1 MEIFVDRNDWVA
13 ALQIAAGIV
22 ERKQT
27 KPILANVLITV
38 RNDGLLQLTATDQ
51 EMELCCE
58 LQAQVVKV
66 GSGQVTI
73 PTKKCLDI
81 CRSFPEGTQIK
92 IKIDSGRA
100 SITAQRSRFTLS
112 TLPAE
117 EFPVF
122 GGGKVHSTVHVP
134 CEVLKMLIHKTSF
147 AMADQDVRFY
157 LNGLLLDI
165 GKERITFVGADGHR
179 MAVAGALVP
188 DISDAAGNQVIIPR
202 KAVLEIQRMI
212 PQEGMAA
219 VSLADN
225 FLKITTDEFVF
236 ICRLIDG
243 QFPDYRGILPA
254 EGDLEFTVDRLTL
267 KSALSRIA
275 IISHEKYKGV
285 RFQLEQGTLRLR
297 ANNPEQ
303 EEAFEELEIDYSGFA
318 AEVGFSTAY
327 VLDVLN
333 VLSEESVRIM
343 LTKGHTSA
351 TIQAAD
357 DTSAQFVVMPM
368 RY

>member
-1 MEIFVDRNDWVA
+1 MEILVDRNDWVA
-13 ALQIAAGIV
+13 ALQTAAGIV

-27 KPILANVLITV
+27 KPILANVLLTAS
-38 RNDGLLQLTATDQ
+38 RDGGLRLTATDQ

-58 LQAQVVKV
+58 LQAQIVQL
-66 GSGQVTI
+66 GTGQVTV
-73 PTKKCLDI
+73 PAKKCLDI

-92 IKIDSGRA
+92 LKTDGARA
-100 SITAQRSRFTLS
+100 NITAQKSRFVLS

-122 GGGKVHSTVHVP
+122 GGGDVFATVHIP
-134 CEVLKMLIHKTSF
+134 CEVLKGLINRTSF

-157 LNGLLLDI
+157 LNGLLLDL
-165 GKERITFVGADGHR
+165 GKERVTLVGADGHR
-179 MAVAGALVP
+179 MAVASALVP
-188 DISDAAGNQVIIPR
+188 DIGSVAGNQVIIPR

-219 VSLADN
+219 VSLAQN
-225 FLKITTDEFVF
+225 FIKITTDEFVF
-236 ICRLIDG
+236 VCRLIDG

-254 EGDLEFTVDRLTL
+254 EGELEFTVNRQEL
-267 KSALSRIA
+267 KSSLSRIA
-275 IISHEKYKGV
+275 IISHEKYRGV
-285 RFQLEQGTLRLR
+285 RFLLDQGALRLR

-303 EEAFEELEIDYSGFA
+303 EEAFEEVEIDYSGA
-318 AEVGFSTAY
+318 TTEVGFSTAY

-333 VLSEESVRIM
+333 VLSDECVRFM
-343 LTKGHTSA
+343 LAKGHTSA
-351 TIQAAD
+351 TIQASD
-357 DTSAQFVVMPM
+357 DASAQFVVMPM

>member
-1 MEIFVDRNDWVA
+1 MEIFVDRNDWVV
-13 ALQIAAGIV
+13 ALQTAVGIV

-27 KPILANVLITV
+27 KPILGNVLITV
-38 RNDGLLQLTATDQ
+38 TADGLLRLTATDQ

-58 LQAQVVKV
+58 LQAQVVNL

-73 PTKKCLDI
+73 PAKKCLDI

-92 IKIDSGRA
+92 LKSDSGRA
-100 SITAQRSRFTLS
+100 HITAQRSRFALS

-122 GGGKVHSTVHVP
+122 GGGEVHTTIQVP
-134 CEVLKMLIHKTSF
+134 CEVLKALINKTSF

-165 GKERITFVGADGHR
+165 GKDRVTLVGADGHR

-188 DISDAAGNQVIIPR
+188 DIGSGGINQVIIPR
-202 KAVLEIQRMI
+202 KAVLEIQRLI
-212 PQEGMAA
+212 PQEGMASISMA
-219 VSLADN
+219 NN
-225 FLKITTDEFVF
+225 FIKLTTDHFVF
-236 ICRLIDG
+236 VCRLIDG
-243 QFPDYRGILPA
+243 KFPDYRGILPA
-254 EGDLEFTVDRLTL
+254 EGEMEFVVDRLSL

-285 RFQLEQGTLRLR
+285 RFLVEQGVLRLR

-303 EEAFEELEIDYSGFA
+303 EEAFEEVEIDYTGSP

-327 VLDVLN
+327 ILDVLN
-333 VLSEESVRIM
+333 VLSDECVRLM

-351 TIQAAD
+351 TISAAD
-357 DTSAQFVVMPM
+357 DESAQFVVMPM

>member
-1 MEIFVDRNDWVA
+1 MEIFVDRNEWVT

-27 KPILANVLITV
+27 KPILANVLLTV
-38 RNDGLLQLTATDQ
+38 SPEGTLRLTATDQ

-58 LQAQVVKV
+58 LQVQVVQL
-66 GSGQVTI
+66 GTGQVTV
-73 PTKKCLDI
+73 PAKKCLDI

-92 IKIDSGRA
+92 LKTDGTRA
-100 SITAQRSRFTLS
+100 NITAQRSRFALS

-122 GGGKVHSTVHVP
+122 GGGELHSTVHVP
-134 CEVLKMLIHKTSF
+134 CEVLKGLINKTSF

-165 GKERITFVGADGHR
+165 GRDRVTLVGADGHR
-179 MAVAGALVP
+179 MAVASALVP
-188 DISDAAGNQVIIPR
+188 DIGDVAGNQVIIPR
-202 KAVLEIQRMI
+202 KAVLEMQRMI

-219 VSLADN
+219 ISLAHN
-225 FLKITTDEFVF
+225 FIKLTTDDFVF
-236 ICRLIDG
+236 VCRLIDG

-254 EGDLEFTVDRLTL
+254 ESELEFTVERLSL

-285 RFQLEQGTLRLR
+285 RFLLEQGALRLR

-303 EEAFEELEIDYSGFA
+303 EEAFEEVEIDYSGA
-318 AEVGFSTAY
+318 TTEVGFSTAY

-333 VLSEESVRIM
+333 VLSDESIRVM
-343 LTKGHTSA
+343 LAKGHTSA
-351 TIQAAD
+351 TIQASD
-357 DTSAQFVVMPM
+357 DESAQFVVMPM